1 MACRLDVS
9 TTQRHREFR
18 KKKPV
23 HYEAKKDGGRWGV
36 AQGCDCRSILDA
48 IAMLIEAQR
57 PELAVVLIEHEMNS
71 QT

>member
-18 KKKPV
+18 KENPYTARPKR
-23 HYEAKKDGGRWGV
+23 DGGRWGV